1 MISGKPIKI
10 VGLGKY
16 LPQEVSSTDLEQKY
30 GIPQGWSEKYSGVK
44 SRHHI
49 TFETNGYMGAK
60 AIEQALEKCQM
71 ELKDIDMLI
80 SASASFDYPL
90 PSQSSIIKS
99 ELKDGMIVNI
109 PALDVD
115 SSCLSFVSAFEIASS
130 LLDGKKYKN
139 IIIVSSE
146 IASTG
151 INYSNWETLTLFGD
165 GAVAA
170 ILQFDPN
177 TDSAYI
183 KSTMQTY
190 SEGVYDSTFK
200 GGGMKLFFK
209 DNPYNPEIHSFAMN
223 GRKLLRLAK
232 THLPDFIDAFFKD
245 LPISMEETD
254 IIIPHQASKLGVS
267 ILSNLYKVKENQVLG
282 NLATC
287 GNCIAASIP
296 LVLFDVVESGAV
308 KRGDICFIIGTAAGF
323 SIGGLLLKF

>member
-1 MISGKPIKI
+1 MMSGKSIKI
-10 VGLGKY
+10 VGFGKY
-16 LPQEVSSTDLEQKY
+16 LPQEVLSADLELKY
-30 GIPQGWSEKYSGVK
+30 GLPLGWSEKYSGVK

-49 TFETNGYMGAK
+49 TFESIGYMGAQ
-60 AIEQALEKCQM
+60 AIEKALEKCQM
-71 ELKDIDMLI
+71 KLENIDLLI
-80 SASASFDYPL
+80 SASAGFDYPL

-99 ELKDGMIVNI
+99 ELKDGMSVNI

-151 INYSNWETLTLFGD
+151 LNPSNWETLTLFGD

-170 ILQFDPN
+170 ILQFDPDS
-177 TDSAYI
+177 DSAYI
-183 KSTMQTY
+183 KGNMRTY

-209 DNPYNPEIHSFAMN
+209 DNPYDPELHSFAMN

-232 THLPDFIDAFFKD
+232 NKLPEFIDDFFKD
-245 LPISMEETD
+245 LPISLEEADT
-254 IIIPHQASKLGVS
+254 IIPHQASKLGVS
-267 ILSNLYKVKENQVLG
+267 ILSSLYRLKESQVQSNLSTY
-282 NLATC
+282 

-296 LVLFDVVESGAV
+296 LVFHDAVESGAI

>member
-1 MISGKPIKI
+1 MLGKPIRI

-16 LPQEVSSTDLEQKY
+16 LPQEVSSADLEQKN

-49 TFETNGYMGAK
+49 TFESIGYMGAK

-71 ELKDIDMLI
+71 ELKDMDMLI
-80 SASASFDYPL
+80 SASAGFDYPL
-90 PSQSSIIKS
+90 PSQASIIKS
-99 ELKDGMIVNI
+99 ELNDGMSVNI

-139 IIIVSSE
+139 IVIVSSE

-151 INYSNWETLTLFGD
+151 INPSNWETLTLFGD

-177 TDSAYI
+177 SDSAYL

-209 DNPYNPEIHSFAMN
+209 DNPYDPEIHSFAMN

-232 THLPDFIDAFFKD
+232 THLPAFIDTFFED
-245 LPISMEETD
+245 LPIKMEETD
-254 IIIPHQASKLGVS
+254 AIIPHQASKLGVS
-267 ILSNLYKVKENQVLG
+267 ILSSLYKVKENQVLG
-282 NLATC
+282 NLATY

-296 LVLFDVVESGAV
+296 LVLHDAVESGAI
-308 KRGDICFIIGTAAGF
+308 KRGDVCFIIGTAAGF
-323 SIGGLLLKF
+323 SIGGLLLRF

>member
-1 MISGKPIKI
+1 MSGKPIKI
-10 VGLGKY
+10 VGFGKY
-16 LPQEVSSTDLEQKY
+16 LPQEVSSADLELKY
-30 GIPQGWSEKYSGVK
+30 GLPQGWSEKYSGVQ

-49 TFETNGYMGAK
+49 TFESIGYMGAK

-80 SASASFDYPL
+80 SASAGFDYPL

-99 ELKDGMIVNI
+99 ELKDGMTVNI

-139 IIIVSSE
+139 IVIVSSE

-151 INYSNWETLTLFGD
+151 INPSNWETLTLFGD

-170 ILQFDPN
+170 ILQFDSS
-177 TDSAYI
+177 TDSAYL

-209 DNPYNPEIHSFAMN
+209 DNPYDPEIHSFAMN

-232 THLPDFIDAFFKD
+232 THLPDFIDAFFED
-245 LPISMEETD
+245 LPIKMEETNA
-254 IIIPHQASKLGVS
+254 IIPHQASKLGVS
-267 ILSNLYKVKENQVLG
+267 ILSSLYKVKENQVLG
-282 NLATC
+282 NLATY

-296 LVLFDVVESGAV
+296 LVLHDAVESGAI
-308 KRGDICFIIGTAAGF
+308 KRGDTCFIIGTAAGF
-323 SIGGLLLKF
+323 SIGGLLLRF

>member
-1 MISGKPIKI
+1 MLGKPIRI
-10 VGLGKY
+10 VSLGKY
-16 LPQEVSSTDLEQKY
+16 LPQEISSADLEQKY
-30 GIPQGWSEKYSGVK
+30 GLPQGWSEKYSGVK

-49 TFETNGYMGAK
+49 TFESIGYMGAR

-71 ELKDIDMLI
+71 ELKEIDLLI
-80 SASASFDYPL
+80 SASAGFDYPL
-90 PSQSSIIKS
+90 PSQASIIKS
-99 ELKDGMIVNI
+99 ELSDGMSVNI

-115 SSCLSFVSAFEIASS
+115 SSCLSFVSAFEIAAS

-139 IIIVSSE
+139 IVIVSGE

-151 INYSNWETLTLFGD
+151 LNPNNWETLTLFGD

-170 ILQFDPN
+170 ILRFDPD
-177 TDSAYI
+177 TDSAYL

-209 DNPYNPEIHSFAMN
+209 DNPYDPEIHSFAMN

-232 THLPDFIDAFFKD
+232 THLPTFIDTFFGD
-245 LPISMEETD
+245 LPLKMEETD
-254 IIIPHQASKLGVS
+254 AIIPHQASKLGVS
-267 ILSNLYKVKENQVLG
+267 ILSSLYQLKENQVLG
-282 NLATC
+282 NLATY

-296 LVLFDVVESGAV
+296 LVLHDAVESGV
-308 KRGDICFIIGTAAGF
+308 IKRGDTCFIIGTAAGF
-323 SIGGLLLKF
+323 SIGGLLLRF

>member
-1 MISGKPIKI
+1 MSGKPIKI

-16 LPQEVSSTDLEQKY
+16 LPQEISSADLEQKH
-30 GIPQGWSEKYSGVK
+30 GLPQGWSEKYSGVK

-49 TFETNGYMGAK
+49 TFESIGYMGAK

-80 SASASFDYPL
+80 SASAGFDYPL

-99 ELKDGMIVNI
+99 ELKDGMTVNI

-139 IIIVSSE
+139 IVIVSSE

-151 INYSNWETLTLFGD
+151 INPSNWETLTLFGD

-170 ILQFDPN
+170 ILQFAPN

-209 DNPYNPEIHSFAMN
+209 DNPYDPEIHSFAMN

-232 THLPDFIDAFFKD
+232 THLPVFIDAFFED
-245 LPISMEETD
+245 LPIKIEETD
-254 IIIPHQASKLGVS
+254 AIIPHQASKLGVS
-267 ILSNLYKVKENQVLG
+267 ILSSLYRVKENQVLG
-282 NLATC
+282 NLATY

-296 LVLFDVVESGAV
+296 LVLHDAVESGAI
-308 KRGDICFIIGTAAGF
+308 KRGDVCFIIGTAAGF
-323 SIGGLLLKF
+323 SIGGLLLRF

>member
-1 MISGKPIKI
+1 MSGKPIKI

-16 LPQEVSSTDLEQKY
+16 LPQEVSSADLEQKH
-30 GIPQGWSEKYSGVK
+30 GLPQGWSEKYSGVK

-49 TFETNGYMGAK
+49 TFESIGYMGAK

-71 ELKDIDMLI
+71 TLKDIDMLI
-80 SASASFDYPL
+80 SASAGFDYPL

-99 ELKDGMIVNI
+99 ELKDGMTVNI

-139 IIIVSSE
+139 IVIVSSE

-151 INYSNWETLTLFGD
+151 INPSNWETLTLFGD

-170 ILQFDPN
+170 IVQFDSS

-209 DNPYNPEIHSFAMN
+209 DNPYDPEIHSFAMN

-232 THLPDFIDAFFKD
+232 THLPDFIDAFFED
-245 LPISMEETD
+245 LPIKMEETD
-254 IIIPHQASKLGVS
+254 AIIPHQASKLGVS
-267 ILSNLYKVKENQVLG
+267 ILSSLYRVKENQVLG
-282 NLATC
+282 NLATY

-296 LVLFDVVESGAV
+296 LVLHDAVESETI
-308 KRGDICFIIGTAAGF
+308 KRGDVCFIIGTAAGF
-323 SIGGLLLKF
+323 SIGGLLLRF

>member
-1 MISGKPIKI
+1 MSGKPIKI

-30 GIPQGWSEKYSGVK
+30 GLPQGWSEKYSGVK

-151 INYSNWETLTLFGD
+151 INHSNWETLTLFGD

-177 TDSAYI
+177 SDSAYI

-209 DNPYNPEIHSFAMN
+209 YNPYDPEIHSFAMN

-232 THLPDFIDAFFKD
+232 THLPDFIDAFFED
-245 LPISMEETD
+245 LPIGMEETD
-254 IIIPHQASKLGVS
+254 VIIPHQASKLGVS
-267 ILSNLYKVKENQVLG
+267 ILSNLYKVKEDQVLG

-296 LVLFDVVESGAV
+296 LVLFDAVESGTI

>member
-1 MISGKPIKI
+1 MSGKPIRI
-10 VGLGKY
+10 VGMGKY
-16 LPQEVSSTDLEQKY
+16 LPQEVSSADLEQKY

-49 TFETNGYMGAK
+49 TFESIGYMGAK

-71 ELKDIDMLI
+71 KLKDIDLLI
-80 SASASFDYPL
+80 SASAGFDYPL
-90 PSQSSIIKS
+90 PSQASVIKS
-99 ELKDGMIVNI
+99 ELNDGMSVNI

-130 LLDGKKYKN
+130 LLDGKKYQN
-139 IIIVSSE
+139 IVVVSSE

-151 INYSNWETLTLFGD
+151 INPSNWETLTLFGD

-170 ILQFDPN
+170 ILQFNPN
-177 TDSAYI
+177 SDSTYI

-209 DNPYNPEIHSFAMN
+209 DNPYDPEIHSFAMN

-232 THLPDFIDAFFKD
+232 THLPTFIDTFFED
-245 LPISMEETD
+245 LPISMEETNA
-254 IIIPHQASKLGVS
+254 IIPHQASKLGVS
-267 ILSNLYKVKENQVLG
+267 ILSSLYQVKENQVLG
-282 NLATC
+282 NLATH

-296 LVLFDVVESGAV
+296 LVLHDAVESGAI
-308 KRGDICFIIGTAAGF
+308 KRGDVCFIIGTAAGF

>member
-1 MISGKPIKI
+1 MSGKPIKI

-16 LPQEVSSTDLEQKY
+16 LPQEVSSADLEQKH
-30 GIPQGWSEKYSGVK
+30 GLPQGWSEKYSGVK

-49 TFETNGYMGAK
+49 TFESIGYMGAK

-99 ELKDGMIVNI
+99 ELKDGMKVNI

-130 LLDGKKYKN
+130 LLDGKKYKT
-139 IIIVSSE
+139 IVIVSSE

-151 INYSNWETLTLFGD
+151 INPSNWETLTLFGD

-177 TDSAYI
+177 TDSAYL

-209 DNPYNPEIHSFAMN
+209 DNPYDPEIHSFAMN

-232 THLPDFIDAFFKD
+232 THLPDFIDAFFED
-245 LPISMEETD
+245 LPIKMEETD
-254 IIIPHQASKLGVS
+254 AIIPHQASKLGVS
-267 ILSNLYKVKENQVLG
+267 ILSSLYKVKENQVLG
-282 NLATC
+282 NLATY

-296 LVLFDVVESGAV
+296 LVLHDAVESGSI
-308 KRGDICFIIGTAAGF
+308 KRGDTCFIIGTAAGF
-323 SIGGLLLKF
+323 SIGGLLLRF

>member
-1 MISGKPIKI
+1 MMSGKPIKI

-16 LPQEVSSTDLEQKY
+16 LPQEVSSADLEQKH
-30 GIPQGWSEKYSGVK
+30 GLPQGWSEKYSGVK

-49 TFETNGYMGAK
+49 TFESIGYMGAK

-71 ELKDIDMLI
+71 ELNDIDLLI
-80 SASASFDYPL
+80 SASAGFDYPL

-99 ELKDGMIVNI
+99 ELKDGMTVNI

-139 IIIVSSE
+139 IVIVSSE

-151 INYSNWETLTLFGD
+151 LNPNNWETLTLFGD

-170 ILQFDPN
+170 ILQFDSN
-177 TDSAYI
+177 TDSAYL

-209 DNPYNPEIHSFAMN
+209 DNPYDPEIHSFAMN

-232 THLPDFIDAFFKD
+232 THLPDFIDAFFED
-245 LPISMEETD
+245 IPIKMEETNA
-254 IIIPHQASKLGVS
+254 IIPHQASKLGVS
-267 ILSNLYKVKENQVLG
+267 ILSSLYKVKENQVLG
-282 NLATC
+282 NLATY

-296 LVLFDVVESGAV
+296 LVLHDAVESGAI

>member
-1 MISGKPIKI
+1 MSGKPIKI
-10 VGLGKY
+10 VGFGKY
-16 LPQEVSSTDLEQKY
+16 LPQEVSSADLEQKH
-30 GIPQGWSEKYSGVK
+30 GLPQGWSEKYSGVK

-49 TFETNGYMGAK
+49 TFESIGYMGAK

-71 ELKDIDMLI
+71 ELKDIDLLI
-80 SASASFDYPL
+80 SASAGFDYPL
-90 PSQSSIIKS
+90 PSQASVIKS
-99 ELKDGMIVNI
+99 ELKDGMTVNI

-139 IIIVSSE
+139 IVIVSSE

-151 INYSNWETLTLFGD
+151 INPSNWETLTLFGD

-177 TDSAYI
+177 SDSTYI

-190 SEGVYDSTFK
+190 SEGVFDSTFK

-209 DNPYNPEIHSFAMN
+209 DNPYDPEIHSFAMN

-232 THLPDFIDAFFKD
+232 THLPDFIDAFFEN
-245 LPISMEETD
+245 LPIKMEETD
-254 IIIPHQASKLGVS
+254 AIIPHQASKLGVS
-267 ILSNLYKVKENQVLG
+267 ILSNLYQVKENQVLG

-296 LVLFDVVESGAV
+296 LVLHDAVESGTI
-308 KRGDICFIIGTAAGF
+308 KRGDVCFIIGTAAGF
-323 SIGGLLLKF
+323 SIGGLLLRF

>member
-1 MISGKPIKI
+1 MMSGKPIKI

-16 LPQEVSSTDLEQKY
+16 IPQEISSADLEQKH
-30 GIPQGWSEKYSGVK
+30 GLPQGWSEKYSGVK

-49 TFETNGYMGAK
+49 TFESIGYMGAK

-80 SASASFDYPL
+80 SASAGFDYPL

-99 ELKDGMIVNI
+99 ELKDGMSVNI

-139 IIIVSSE
+139 IVIVSSE

-151 INYSNWETLTLFGD
+151 INPSNWETLTLFGD

-209 DNPYNPEIHSFAMN
+209 DNPYDPEIHSFAMN

-232 THLPDFIDAFFKD
+232 THLPDFIDAFFED
-245 LPISMEETD
+245 LPIKMEETD
-254 IIIPHQASKLGVS
+254 AIIPHQASKLGVS
-267 ILSNLYKVKENQVLG
+267 ILSSLYKVKENQVLG
-282 NLATC
+282 NLATY

-296 LVLFDVVESGAV
+296 LVLHDAVESGAI

-323 SIGGLLLKF
+323 SIGGLLLRF